1 MAGFHRVT
9 HGTEDPVI
17 FRVVAR
23 DPGRASLGTAPPPW
37 AAMKIG
43 ITCYPTYGGSG
54 AVATELGLDLAR
66 RGHEVHFITYDSPFR
81 LHGYTE
87 RIYFHQVETRMGR
100 YPLFDHFPYTLA
112 LASKQYEVV
121 LSEGLEILHVHYAIP
136 HATTAYLA
144 REMLKGQQPLK
155 VITTLHGTD
164 ITLVGQESS
173 FYGITKFSI
182 EQSDEVTAVS
192 TYLRDE
198 TYRAFGCV
206 SCDVKV
212 IPNFVN
218 LQEYKPGEPD
228 AKSKSSLAPE
238 GGKVITHVSNFREV
252 KRVKDVVRVFARIR
266 RAMPATL
273 IMVGDGPER
282 VDAENEARELG
293 VTADVR
299 FLGRLDSV
307 ASLLQAT
314 DLFLLPSQTE
324 SFGLAALEAMACG
337 SPVVASRAGGLP
349 EVVDDGINGIL
360 EPVGSVEAM
369 GRRAVELL
377 RDPRR
382 YAAMR
387 EAAIGKAREF
397 SADRIVP
404 MYEHLYEEVLRGTPA
419 VSRADGR

>member
-1 MAGFHRVT
+1 
-9 HGTEDPVI
+9 
-17 FRVVAR
+17 
-23 DPGRASLGTAPPPW
+23 
-37 AAMKIG
+37 MKIG

-66 RGHEVHFITYDSPFR
+66 RGHQVHFITYDSPFR
-81 LHGYTE
+81 LRGYSE
-87 RIYFHQVETRMGR
+87 RVFFHQVETRMGR

-112 LASKQYEVV
+112 LASKQHEVV
-121 LSEGLEILHVHYAIP
+121 LREQLDLLHVHYAIP

-144 REMLKGQQPLK
+144 REMLDGERPLR

-173 FYGITKFSI
+173 FYAITKFSI
-182 EQSDEVTAVS
+182 EQSDGVTAVS
-192 TYLRDE
+192 NYLRDE

-206 SCDVKV
+206 SCDVRV

-218 LQEYKPGEPD
+218 LQEYRPAEPGCR
-228 AKSKSSLAPE
+228 AQIAP
-238 GGKVITHVSNFREV
+238 GGHKVITHVSNFREV
-252 KRVKDVVRVFARIR
+252 KRVKDVVRVFARIQ

-273 IMVGDGPER
+273 VMIGDGPER

-293 VTADVR
+293 VSHDVR

-307 ASLLQAT
+307 ASLLQAS
-314 DLFLLPSQTE
+314 DLFILPSQTE

-337 SPVVASRAGGLP
+337 APVVASRAGGLT
-349 EVVDDGINGIL
+349 EVIDDGVNGIL

-369 GRRAVELL
+369 GRRAVELM
-377 RDPRR
+377 RDPERH
-382 YAAMR
+382 AAMR
-387 EAAIGKAREF
+387 AAAIAKAQEF

-404 MYEHLYEEVLRGTPA
+404 MYEAFYEEVLA
-419 VSRADGR
+419 

>member
-1 MAGFHRVT
+1 
-9 HGTEDPVI
+9 
-17 FRVVAR
+17 
-23 DPGRASLGTAPPPW
+23 
-37 AAMKIG
+37 MKIG

-66 RGHEVHFITYDSPFR
+66 RGHQVHFITYDSPFR
-81 LHGYTE
+81 LRGYSE
-87 RIYFHQVETRMGR
+87 RVFFHQVETRMGR

-112 LASKQYEVV
+112 LASKQHEVV
-121 LSEGLEILHVHYAIP
+121 LREQLDLLHVHYAIP

-144 REMLKGQQPLK
+144 RQMLDGERSLR

-173 FYGITKFSI
+173 FYAITKFSI
-182 EQSDEVTAVS
+182 EQSNGVTAVS
-192 TYLRDE
+192 SDLRDE

-206 SCDVKV
+206 SCDIRV

-218 LQEYKPGEPD
+218 LQEYRPSEPGCR
-228 AKSKSSLAPE
+228 SQIAPA
-238 GGKVITHVSNFREV
+238 GHKVVTHVSNFREV

-273 IMVGDGPER
+273 VMIGDGPER

-293 VTADVR
+293 VSPDVR

-307 ASLLQAT
+307 ASVLQAS
-314 DLFLLPSQTE
+314 DLFILPSQTE

-337 SPVVASRAGGLP
+337 APVVASRAGGLT
-349 EVVDDGINGIL
+349 EVIDDEVNGIL

-377 RDPRR
+377 RDPERH
-382 YAAMR
+382 AAMR
-387 EAAIGKAREF
+387 AAAIAKAQDF
-397 SADRIVP
+397 SADLIVP
-404 MYEHLYEEVLRGTPA
+404 MYEAFYQEVLA
-419 VSRADGR
+419 

>member
-1 MAGFHRVT
+1 V
-9 HGTEDPVI
+9 
-17 FRVVAR
+17 
-23 DPGRASLGTAPPPW
+23 
-37 AAMKIG
+37 KIG

-54 AVATELGLDLAR
+54 AVATELGLELAR
-66 RGHEVHFITYDSPFR
+66 RGHEIHFITYDAPFR
-81 LHGYTE
+81 LRGYSE
-87 RIYFHQVETRMGR
+87 RVFFHQVETRMGR

-112 LASKQYEVV
+112 LASKQHEVV
-121 LSEGLEILHVHYAIP
+121 VAEDLELLHVHYAIP

-144 REMLKGQQPLK
+144 RQMLVAERPLK

-173 FYGITKFSI
+173 FYAITKFSI

-192 TYLRDE
+192 SYLRDE

-206 SCDVKV
+206 SCNIRV

-218 LQEYKPGEPD
+218 LQEYHPGD
-228 AKSKSSLAPE
+228 KRGRSGLAPE
-238 GGKVITHVSNFREV
+238 DHKLITHVSNFREV

-273 IMVGDGPER
+273 IMIGDGPER
-282 VDAENEARELG
+282 VDAENEARELS
-293 VTADVR
+293 VASDVR

-307 ASLLQAT
+307 ASLLQVS
-314 DLFLLPSQTE
+314 DLFVLPSQTE

-349 EVVDDGINGIL
+349 EVVDDGVNGIL

-377 RDPRR
+377 RDPARHTAMSQ
-382 YAAMR
+382 AAVV
-387 EAAIGKAREF
+387 KAREF
-397 SADRIVP
+397 SADRVVP
-404 MYEHLYEEVLRGTPA
+404 MYEELYREV
-419 VSRADGR
+419 VS

>member
-1 MAGFHRVT
+1 
-9 HGTEDPVI
+9 
-17 FRVVAR
+17 
-23 DPGRASLGTAPPPW
+23 
-37 AAMKIG
+37 MKLG

-54 AVATELGLDLAR
+54 AVATELGLELAR

-81 LHGYTE
+81 LRGYAE
-87 RIYFHQVETRMGR
+87 GVYYHQVETRMGR

-112 LASKQYEVV
+112 LASKQHEVA
-121 LSEGLEILHVHYAIP
+121 LREKLEILHVHYAIP

-144 REMLKGQQPLK
+144 REMLEGEHPIK

-173 FYGITKFSI
+173 FYAITKFSI
-182 EQSDEVTAVS
+182 ERSDAVTAVS
-192 TYLRDE
+192 SYLRDE

-206 SCDVKV
+206 SCDLKV

-218 LQEYKPGEPD
+218 LEEYHPGPD
-228 AKSKSSLAPE
+228 GGHRSLAPA
-238 GGKVITHVSNFREV
+238 GHKVITHVSNFREV

-273 IMVGDGPER
+273 VMIGDGPER
-282 VDAENEARELG
+282 VDAENEARDLQVAG
-293 VTADVR
+293 DVR

-307 ASLLQAT
+307 ASLLQES
-314 DLFLLPSQTE
+314 DLFVLPSQTE

-337 SPVVASRAGGLP
+337 SPVVAARAGGLP
-349 EVVDDGINGIL
+349 EVVDDGVSGIL

-377 RDPRR
+377 RDPARH
-382 YAAMR
+382 AAMR
-387 EAAIGKAREF
+387 EAALVKAREF

-404 MYEHLYEEVLRGTPA
+404 MYESLYEEVLR
-419 VSRADGR
+419 

>member
-1 MAGFHRVT
+1 
-9 HGTEDPVI
+9 
-17 FRVVAR
+17 
-23 DPGRASLGTAPPPW
+23 
-37 AAMKIG
+37 MKLG

-54 AVATELGLDLAR
+54 AVATELGLELAR

-81 LHGYTE
+81 LRGYAE
-87 RIYFHQVETRMGR
+87 GVYYHQVETRMGR

-112 LASKQYEVV
+112 LASKQHEVA
-121 LSEGLEILHVHYAIP
+121 LREGLEILHVHYAIP
-136 HATTAYLA
+136 HATTAFLA
-144 REMLKGQQPLK
+144 REMLLPEHPIK

-173 FYGITKFSI
+173 FYAITKFSI
-182 EQSDEVTAVS
+182 ERSDAVTAVS
-192 TYLRDE
+192 AYLRDE

-206 SCDVKV
+206 SCDLQV

-218 LQEYKPGEPD
+218 LSEYHPAADGNRGG
-228 AKSKSSLAPE
+228 LAPADH
-238 GGKVITHVSNFREV
+238 KIITHISNFREV

-273 IMVGDGPER
+273 VMIGDGPER
-282 VDAENEARELG
+282 VEAEHEAQELQ
-293 VTADVR
+293 VTSDVR

-307 ASLLQAT
+307 ASLLQES

-337 SPVVASRAGGLP
+337 SPVVATRAGGLP
-349 EVVDDGINGIL
+349 EVVDDGVNGIL

-377 RDPRR
+377 RDQLRHQ
-382 YAAMR
+382 AMR
-387 EAAIGKAREF
+387 EAALAKASEF
-397 SADRIVP
+397 SADRVVP
-404 MYEHLYEEVLRGTPA
+404 MYEALYQEVLR
-419 VSRADGR
+419 

>member
-1 MAGFHRVT
+1 
-9 HGTEDPVI
+9 
-17 FRVVAR
+17 
-23 DPGRASLGTAPPPW
+23 
-37 AAMKIG
+37 MKIG

-54 AVATELGLDLAR
+54 AVATELGLELAR

-81 LHGYTE
+81 LRGYSE
-87 RIYFHQVETRMGR
+87 RVFFHQVETRMGR

-112 LASKQYEVV
+112 LASKQHEVV
-121 LSEGLEILHVHYAIP
+121 LREELDLLHVHYAIP

-144 REMLKGQQPLK
+144 REMLKGERSLR

-173 FYGITKFSI
+173 FYAITKFSI
-182 EQSDEVTAVS
+182 ERSDGVTAVS
-192 TYLRDE
+192 NYLRDE
-198 TYRAFGCV
+198 TYRAFGCGG
-206 SCDVKV
+206 CDVRV
-212 IPNFVN
+212 VPNFVN
-218 LQEYKPGEPD
+218 LKEYRPGDPGCRGTV
-228 AKSKSSLAPE
+228 APE
-238 GGKVITHVSNFREV
+238 DHKVITHISNFREV

-273 IMVGDGPER
+273 VMIGDGPER
-282 VDAENEARELG
+282 MDAENEARDLA
-293 VTADVR
+293 VTDDVR

-307 ASLLQAT
+307 ASLLQAS
-314 DLFLLPSQTE
+314 DLFILPSQTE

-349 EVVDDGINGIL
+349 EVIDDRANGIL

-377 RDPRR
+377 RDPERH
-382 YAAMR
+382 AAMR
-387 EAAIGKAREF
+387 AAAIAKAEQF

-404 MYEHLYEEVLRGTPA
+404 MYEAYYQEVLA
-419 VSRADGR
+419 